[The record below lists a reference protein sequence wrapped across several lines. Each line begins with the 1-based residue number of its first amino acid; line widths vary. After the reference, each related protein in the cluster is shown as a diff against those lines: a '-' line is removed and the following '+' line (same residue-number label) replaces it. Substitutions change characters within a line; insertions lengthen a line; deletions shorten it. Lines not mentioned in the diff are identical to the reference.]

1 MPSVWD
7 MMDLLNIPDCKVTA
21 FLGKSANFFGTKF
34 QQIACGKVFQKKAER
49 ICAPRI
55 FRVNLHF
62 VSRNLMSKVAIIMGS
77 ASDWDVM
84 SPACVTLEQ
93 FGIPYEK
100 RVLSAHR
107 NPGPLADYVR
117 AARDNG
123 FDIIIAGAGGAAH
136 LPGVIAALTTL
147 PVIGVPVKSK
157 ALNGLDSLLSIVQM
171 PSGIPVATMAI
182 DGAKNAALYAVAI
195 LALNDDALRKKLED
209 FRQQQSDKVLST
221 VI

>member
-1 MPSVWD
+1 M
-7 MMDLLNIPDCKVTA
+7 
-21 FLGKSANFFGTKF
+21 
-34 QQIACGKVFQKKAER
+34 
-49 ICAPRI
+49 
-55 FRVNLHF
+55 
-62 VSRNLMSKVAIIMGS
+62 KVAVIMGS

-84 SPACVTLEQ
+84 SPCCATLEQ

-107 NPGPLADYVR
+107 NPGPLADYIKSLPES
-117 AARDNG
+117 G
-123 FDIIIAGAGGAAH
+123 CQIIIAGAGGAAH
-136 LPGVIAALTTL
+136 LPGVIAAYTTL

-182 DGAKNAALYAVAI
+182 DGSKNAALYAVSI
-195 LALNDDALRKKLED
+195 LALQDKTLAQKLQQ
-209 FRQQQSDKVLST
+209 FRQDQSDKVLNT

>member
-1 MPSVWD
+1 M
-7 MMDLLNIPDCKVTA
+7 
-21 FLGKSANFFGTKF
+21 
-34 QQIACGKVFQKKAER
+34 
-49 ICAPRI
+49 
-55 FRVNLHF
+55 
-62 VSRNLMSKVAIIMGS
+62 KVAVIMGS
-77 ASDWDVM
+77 ASDWEVM
-84 SPACVTLEQ
+84 SPACATLEE

-100 RVLSAHR
+100 KVLSAHR

-117 AARDNG
+117 AARSNG

-182 DGAKNAALYAVAI
+182 DGARNAALYAVAI
-195 LALNDDALRKKLED
+195 LALQDQGLGDKLDA
-209 FRQQQSDKVLST
+209 FRVRQSEKVLQAQ
-221 VI
+221 I

>member
-1 MPSVWD
+1 
-7 MMDLLNIPDCKVTA
+7 
-21 FLGKSANFFGTKF
+21 
-34 QQIACGKVFQKKAER
+34 
-49 ICAPRI
+49 
-55 FRVNLHF
+55 
-62 VSRNLMSKVAIIMGS
+62 MSKVAIIMGS

-147 PVIGVPVKSK
+147 PDAFGHSRRDD
-157 ALNGLDSLLSIVQM
+157 GHRRGEERRSLRRGHPGPQ
-171 PSGIPVATMAI
+171 
-182 DGAKNAALYAVAI
+182 
-195 LALNDDALRKKLED
+195 R
-209 FRQQQSDKVLST
+209 
-221 VI
+221 

>member
-1 MPSVWD
+1 M
-7 MMDLLNIPDCKVTA
+7 
-21 FLGKSANFFGTKF
+21 
-34 QQIACGKVFQKKAER
+34 
-49 ICAPRI
+49 
-55 FRVNLHF
+55 
-62 VSRNLMSKVAIIMGS
+62 KVAVIMGS

-84 SPACVTLEQ
+84 SPCCATLEQ

-107 NPGPLADYVR
+107 NPGPLADYIKSLPES
-117 AARDNG
+117 G
-123 FDIIIAGAGGAAH
+123 CQIIIAGAGGAAH
-136 LPGVIAALTTL
+136 LPGVIAAYTTL

-182 DGAKNAALYAVAI
+182 DGSKNAALYAVSI
-195 LALNDDALRKKLED
+195 LALQDNHLAQQLQQFRKV
-209 FRQQQSDKVLST
+209 QSDKVLNT